1 MFKRK
6 RNAFT
11 LIELVAILVI
21 MAIIALIVTPL
32 VMSIIRKARISA
44 DKRSID
50 AYGRSIELA
59 IASYLMDTGSFPT
72 SVDQLTI
79 EYSGDKVECE
89 TTQINSDS
97 SIYLAGCTV
106 VGRSVGDYTYGKDEN
121 QSTSTAEIY
130 NIGDLVTYNGVDYY
144 VLKDSDVEDN
154 VVTLLK
160 AEPLTVAEV
169 NTYGGVGT
177 DNNHV
182 NKYATNDTTSDYYQ
196 TAFDYNGYG
205 AMAYYTSETC
215 GYDVGNTGCTN
226 SYDVSDIKYVV
237 DAWAGDKVSSGLSV
251 ARIITKEEY
260 EALTDVETIPTPTAP
275 NITYTPMY
283 DWQYNNKY
291 WYWTMSSYNDSIR
304 NWIAYEDGGL
314 RNSDVYYNYSMGS
327 GAEGIGLGVVR
338 PVVELYKNNGITK
351 KNSGNN

>member
-1 MFKRK
+1 MKQSK
-6 RNAFT
+6 KNAFT
-11 LIELVAILVI
+11 LIELVAVLVI

-32 VMSIIRKARISA
+32 VMSIIRKAKVSA
-44 DKRSID
+44 DKRSVD

-59 IASYLMDTGSFPT
+59 IAGYLMDTGSFPT
-72 SVDQLTI
+72 SIEQLTI
-79 EYSGDKVECE
+79 EYSGDKVVCT
-89 TTQINSDS
+89 TTQLNNDS
-97 SIYLAGCTV
+97 SVYLAGCTV
-106 VGRSVGDYTYGKDEN
+106 GGRNVEGYTYGSEELVSTPTNTTYQVGDE
-121 QSTSTAEIY
+121 
-130 NIGDLVTYNGVDYY
+130 VTYNGVDYY
-144 VLKDSDVEDN
+144 VLKDSGAKDN

-205 AMAYYTSETC
+205 AIAYYTSETC

-275 NITYTPMY
+275 NITYTPIY
-283 DWQYNNKY
+283 DWQYNNNY

-304 NWIAYEDGGL
+304 NWVVNQSGGL
-314 RNSDVYYNYSMGS
+314 GNGDVYYNY
-327 GAEGIGLGVVR
+327 GAVDSNFGVVR
-338 PVVELYKNNGITK
+338 PVVELYKNDGITR
-351 KNSGNN
+351 KNSSNN